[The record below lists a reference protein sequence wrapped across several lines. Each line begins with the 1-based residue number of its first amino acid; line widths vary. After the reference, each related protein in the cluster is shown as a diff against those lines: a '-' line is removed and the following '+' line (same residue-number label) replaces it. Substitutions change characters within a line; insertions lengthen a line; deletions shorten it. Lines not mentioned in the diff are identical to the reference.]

1 MFKMFRG
8 EKTGIFWA
16 GLIILSL
23 ASVFLLGIICLIKIE
38 IPETV
43 KPSELYYFWIIPA
56 HIKLGLLAAPIAGC
70 VIFILIGLYMMRSV
84 VKPKESMP
92 IPPLTVARLPLE
104 IAEVRGIDPKKEGQL
119 KAIGIQSVEDL
130 AEASAEELATKL
142 KISPEVAGKWIEEAK
157 KLVEWWK
164 LLCSYIYEGAKKS
177 S

>member
-1 MFKMFRG
+1 MFKMFRE

-56 HIKLGLLAAPIAGC
+56 QIKLGLLAAPIAGC
-70 VIFILIGLYMMRSV
+70 IVFMIIGFYMMRSG
-84 VKPKESMP
+84 VKAEEA
-92 IPPLTVARLPLE
+92 IHVPPVKVARLPLE
-104 IAEVRGIDPKKEGQL
+104 IAEIESIGPENEKRL
-119 KAIGIQSVEDL
+119 KAIGIQSIEDL
-130 AEASAEELATKL
+130 AKASAEELAIKL

-157 KLVEWWK
+157 SPLK
-164 LLCSYIYEGAKKS
+164 
-177 S
+177 